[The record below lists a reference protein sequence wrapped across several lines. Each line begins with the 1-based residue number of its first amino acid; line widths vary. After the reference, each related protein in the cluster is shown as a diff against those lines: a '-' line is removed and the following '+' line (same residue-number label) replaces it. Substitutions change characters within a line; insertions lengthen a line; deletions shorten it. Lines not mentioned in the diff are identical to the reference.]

1 MFSKTNRLAKIL
13 LLSLC
18 VLLLVPSVAY
28 ASDLQ
33 EEFTQELLEI
43 LKETNPAQYEALM
56 AGELQD
62 ETALPP
68 SAQLHQEQ
76 MERDSVAIAW
86 IVIIAQSLIVTILIY
101 SVPVAIYRYAIRKRP
116 LSRKKAIW
124 FTIIYAIIAFIVMSI
139 VKEAIDGEP
148 AKGGGLALWSWVN
161 YMMLSRGKDEDR
173 NKEKEPWE
181 R

>member
-1 MFSKTNRLAKIL
+1 MFSKTNRFAKIL

-33 EEFTQELLEI
+33 EEFTREVLEA
-43 LKETNPAQYEALM
+43 LKESNPAQYEALM
-56 AGELQD
+56 NGELQD

-76 MERDSVAIAW
+76 MERDSVAWGVIAV
-86 IVIIAQSLIVTILIY
+86 IVAQSLIVTILIY
-101 SVPVAIYRYAIRKRP
+101 SVPVAIYRYALRKRP

-124 FTIIYAIIAFIVMSI
+124 FTIIYAIIAFVIMSI
-139 VKEAIDGEP
+139 VKEAVDGEP

-161 YMMLSRGKDEDR
+161 YLMLSRGKDR
-173 NKEKEPWE
+173 S
-181 R
+181 

>member
-1 MFSKTNRLAKIL
+1 MRLAKIL
-13 LLSLC
+13 LISLC

-33 EEFTQELLEI
+33 EEFTREYLEA
-43 LKETNPAQYEALM
+43 LKESNPAQYEALM
-56 AGELQD
+56 NGELQ
-62 ETALPP
+62 EGIPLPP

-86 IVIIAQSLIVTILIY
+86 IVIIAQSLVVTVLIY
-101 SVPVAIYRYAIRKRP
+101 SVPVAIYRYAIRKKP
-116 LSRKKAIW
+116 LPPKSAIW
-124 FTIIYAIIAFIVMSI
+124 FTIIYAIIAFIIMSI
-139 VKEAIDGEP
+139 VKDAIDGEP